1 MNELQPSNVFQGMWL
16 SIAEAT
22 REFAAAWP
30 VATHV
35 EAIRTIVIAGF
46 AAAKEFNADT
56 EAP

>member
-1 MNELQPSNVFQGMWL
+1 MWL